1 MREAFVL
8 VPEQRQA
15 EHRKCG
21 HGNDRD
27 VTIGL
32 EERRV
37 ESETEPVETF
47 EPKSEAT
54 ARREGPV
61 PLDTTRLTCAEGGG
75 FHIGVA
81 RHRGAEYKSMN
92 PSANTGS
99 VEPVSIAATAS
110 VTT

>member
-1 MREAFVL
+1 MREAFVC
-8 VPEQRQA
+8 VPEQGQA

-37 ESETEPVETF
+37 ESETEPVETL

-54 ARREGPV
+54 ARSEGSV
-61 PLDTTRLTCAEGGG
+61 PLDTTRLTYAEGGG
-75 FHIGVA
+75 LHIGVA
-81 RHRGAEYKSMN
+81 RHGGAE
-92 PSANTGS
+92 
-99 VEPVSIAATAS
+99 VHVDEPLAEYRQR
-110 VTT
+110 